1 MSYFPLEVKEFQA
14 LYRTIIYFEFFF
26 FFFFFAYNRK
36 NRSGMRQICFCAFVF
51 LGFLDLSNFLPWVL
65 GVMEEGGKLMLRL
78 EDETIRDFL
87 L

>member
-1 MSYFPLEVKEFQA
+1 
-14 LYRTIIYFEFFF
+14 
-26 FFFFFAYNRK
+26 
-36 NRSGMRQICFCAFVF
+36 MRQICFCAFVF